1 MANKSNIAK
10 TTKKAISKINAEM
23 SRGIDGI

>member
-10 TTKKAISKINAEM
+10 TTKKAISQIDAKM
-23 SRGIDGI
+23 SRGIDRI